1 MEYNKGNSASPVMIY
16 LELKDGS
23 LIVKNDQQEIIWQ
36 TEGNPT
42 CYENP
47 RSFLDFQEAY
57 AYFLTHS
64 ISDRTPEEE

>member
-1 MEYNKGNSASPVMIY
+1 MEYNKGNSTSPVLIY

-47 RSFLDFQEAY
+47 RGFLDFQEAY